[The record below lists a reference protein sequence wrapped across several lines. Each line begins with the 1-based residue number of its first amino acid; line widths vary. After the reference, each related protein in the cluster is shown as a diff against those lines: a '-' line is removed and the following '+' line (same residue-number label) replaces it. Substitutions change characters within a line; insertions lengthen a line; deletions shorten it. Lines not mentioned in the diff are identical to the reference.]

1 MTRIL
6 IVDDEEKIRSL
17 IAKYAVHEGFETE
30 QACDGM
36 EAVDKCEK
44 NTYDLVIMDIM
55 MPNLDGFSACQ
66 GDQEEE
72 G

>member
-17 IAKYAVHEGFETE
+17 IAKYAAHEGFETE

-36 EAVDKCEK
+36 EAVEKCEK
-44 NTYDLVIMDIM
+44 NNYDLPSWI
-55 MPNLDGFSACQ
+55 S
-66 GDQEEE
+66 
-72 G
+72 